1 MPRPVRTKVTPAA
14 SSARVVAAEASAS
27 TTTTVPPS
35 HDSSDD
41 SAGLITTKRRNI
53 LALDDEENGDPTLM
67 MTGGLGEGD
76 VRGAHRAL
84 RTRGAGKERAAP
96 TIARV
101 AQITKTV
108 KGVKEAEA
116 QKASKE
122 PKQMQA
128 RTRPVRV
135 FQKATQK
142 ASATEALD
150 ALRKRRDDALKA
162 QARLANVEVVPS
174 TAPEETPLK
183 PNALPAQIQS
193 APRNAPTPETQ
204 SPTELSTLSSA
215 AKRTVERMARK
226 SSSPQA
232 GTALRALS
240 ALRAQGTP
248 AAPAEETS
256 VLDLANFKR
265 RPRQGS
271 ILREVQQTPAQQS
284 HASHEDSD
292 LDLLNDFNPDD
303 ESTPYTK
310 AKPRISQGMA
320 AETLGNVQ
328 ELEAPH
334 TASSRKRKLSDRE
347 DEESDVQVPR
357 SSPPPLEL
365 DQVPIEISSGNEED
379 SPLSYASSL
388 PEMVVPEAQGE
399 TARSPPS
406 STMADP
412 RSSSPAGART
422 LPARPTV
429 KSPAALKQRGRP
441 PRSARNAKETANNDN
456 EDEDAV
462 SPGQKRARNPKQLD
476 TVTLQSF
483 LPKRRRPARNVH
495 ARSEFDVPSSDGASV
510 IDTTSLEEDEDELTI
525 PTNRRR
531 RKASKSKL
539 SPIKNAL
546 GTRARSNKKSAL
558 PSPVAA
564 AKKQAKA
571 AQHAT
576 AAGTKAGKTLL
587 ASRTYGRRGSVG
599 KENRDASDNSS
610 DEDVD
615 AADETADTSL
625 ETIRSK
631 ELEDP
636 ARKFREVDQWEME
649 FESVD
654 IGGSSSSPWR

>member
-1 MPRPVRTKVTPAA
+1 M
-14 SSARVVAAEASAS
+14 
-27 TTTTVPPS
+27 
-35 HDSSDD
+35 
-41 SAGLITTKRRNI
+41 
-53 LALDDEENGDPTLM
+53 
-67 MTGGLGEGD
+67 
-76 VRGAHRAL
+76 
-84 RTRGAGKERAAP
+84 
-96 TIARV
+96 
-101 AQITKTV
+101 
-108 KGVKEAEA
+108 
-116 QKASKE
+116 
-122 PKQMQA
+122 
-128 RTRPVRV
+128 RPVRV
-135 FQKATQK
+135 VQKATQN

-162 QARLANVEVVPS
+162 QARSANVEVVPS

-183 PNALPAQIQS
+183 PIAQPAQVQS
-193 APRNAPTPETQ
+193 APRKASTPKTY
-204 SPTELSTLSSA
+204 SPIEPATLSSA
-215 AKRTVERMARK
+215 AKRTVERMARE
-226 SSSPQA
+226 SSSPPA
-232 GTALRALS
+232 GTALQALS
-240 ALRAQGTP
+240 TLRAQSTP

-256 VLDLANFKR
+256 VLALANFKR

-271 ILREVQQTPAQQS
+271 ILRVVQQTPAQQS

-310 AKPRISQGMA
+310 AKPRTSRGMA
-320 AETLGNVQ
+320 AENPGDAQ

-334 TASSRKRKLSDRE
+334 TSSSRKRKLSDRE

-357 SSPPPLEL
+357 SSPPPLEP
-365 DQVPIEISSGNEED
+365 DQAPIEISSGNEED

-388 PEMVVPEAQGE
+388 PENVVPEAQGE
-399 TARSPPS
+399 TAQSPPS

-412 RSSSPAGART
+412 RSSSPVGART
-422 LPARPTV
+422 LPTRPTV
-429 KSPAALKQRGRP
+429 NSPAALKQRGRP
-441 PRSARNAKETANNDN
+441 PRPARNAKETANNDN
-456 EDEDAV
+456 EDDDAA
-462 SPGQKRARNPKQLD
+462 SPVQERARNPKQLD
-476 TVTLQSF
+476 TVTLQSL
-483 LPKRRRPARNVH
+483 LPKRRRPARDVH
-495 ARSEFDVPSSDGASV
+495 ARSEFDVPSSDGAS
-510 IDTTSLEEDEDELTI
+510 DELTV

-531 RKASKSKL
+531 RKVSKSKL
-539 SPIKNAL
+539 SPVKNAL
-546 GTRARSNKKSAL
+546 GTRARPSKKPAL
-558 PSPVAA
+558 RSPVAA

-576 AAGTKAGKTLL
+576 AAGTKAGKTLP

-631 ELEDP
+631 ELEDA